1 MTRTRETAKGINLNG
16 KAVNAG
22 MFKAVHNE
30 EPGTVLS
37 AQPENMSPA
46 MTAALHS
53 LPAHH
58 AYVQAVE
65 GHYLLNQV
73 AAKVRGLYPE
83 ATEFTIGIDASEVED
98 EYEDEPGYFLDRIIT
113 PAGQALFHHSFND
126 LEEDM
131 LGISWQEPCTHEAA
145 GTHSPFTGELR
156 INIDQALSIPEYLKD
171 PELKDAQPVPS
182 KIDSE
187 WGYQNARSTQEV
199 ELRRRAA
206 LNNPIFSNPHN
217 TADGVEKLTSAI
229 NAQAESRNQE
239 IAAAS

>member
-22 MFKAVHNE
+22 MFKAVSRE

-37 AQPENMSPA
+37 AQPEHMSPA

-83 ATEFTIGIDASEVED
+83 ATAFTIGIDTSEVED
-98 EYEDEPGYFLDRIIT
+98 EYEDEPGYFLDTIIT
-113 PAGQALFHHSFND
+113 PAGQMRFDHSFND

-131 LGISWQEPCTHEAA
+131 LGISWRDAGTHEAA

-171 PELKDAQPVPS
+171 PELKDADPVPS
-182 KIDSE
+182 TIDSE
-187 WGYQNARSTQEV
+187 WGYQNAKSTQEV

-206 LNNPIFSNPHN
+206 LNNPIFTNPYN
-217 TADGVEKLTSAI
+217 TAEGVEKLTAAI

-239 IAAAS
+239 LAAAS